1 MLEGVVGSLC
11 AAYADQPCSAAEDAL
26 ITAVQRA
33 MATEIFP
40 SEAIEC
46 DVDFGAACPA
56 GAQYVP

>member
-1 MLEGVVGSLC
+1 MGSLC
-11 AAYADQPCSAAEDAL
+11 EAYADQPCSAAGDAL

-46 DVDFGAACPA
+46 DVDFGAACTA
-56 GAQYVP
+56 GAQYIP